1 METQDFNYVVIKCVK
16 TIALFVSADDAI
28 KFAETKKDNYTWLE
42 VRNLKTNELI
52 YYWIY

>member
-1 METQDFNYVVIKCVK
+1 MEIQDFNYVVIKGTK
-16 TIALFVSADDAI
+16 SIALFVSADDAT
-28 KFAETKKDNYTWLE
+28 KFAETNKDNYTWLE